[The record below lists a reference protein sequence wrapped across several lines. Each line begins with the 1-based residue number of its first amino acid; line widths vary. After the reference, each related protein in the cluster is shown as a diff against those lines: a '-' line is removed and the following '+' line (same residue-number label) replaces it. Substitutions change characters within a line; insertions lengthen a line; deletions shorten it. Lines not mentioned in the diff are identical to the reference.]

1 MAIGENLFPH
11 DRYDTPPDAPHCWQ
25 DRLCCGGRWYFYWK
39 NFLIF
44 SRSGRCGRRGELDG
58 AHQIF
63 YSNQNIRLIESCGGR
78 LHLRGLDNL
87 RALNGRPVVLIGN
100 HMSLLET
107 AIFHAIV
114 RPHLDFTFVI
124 KSALMKIPH
133 FGDIMRAI
141 DAIQVGRDNP
151 REDLKNV
158 LTEGR
163 KRLEAGR
170 SVIIFPQA
178 TRSAEF
184 HPEKFNSIGVKLARA
199 AGVPIV
205 PFALKTDFL
214 ANGRWLR
221 DLGPIHR
228 ENDVW
233 FEFAP
238 AMDITGSGKEELQWV
253 IEFIQD
259 RLNQWKKPENRSA
272 VLEKP

>member
-1 MAIGENLFPH
+1 MAIGENLFPQ
-11 DRYDTPPDAPHCWQ
+11 DSYDTPSDAPHCWQ

-39 NFLIF
+39 IFLIF
-44 SRSGRCGRRGELDG
+44 SRSGRCGRRGELDA
-58 AHQIF
+58 AHQIY

-78 LHLRGLDNL
+78 LHLRGLDHL

-107 AIFHAIV
+107 AVFHAIV

-124 KSALMKIPH
+124 KSALMDIPH

-151 REDLKNV
+151 REDLKIV

-214 ANGRWLR
+214 ANGRWIR

-238 AMDITGSGKEELQWV
+238 AMDIAGAGKEELQWV
-253 IEFIQD
+253 IDFIQD
-259 RLNQWKKPENRSA
+259 RLKEWKKPGNPNAS
-272 VLEKP
+272 LEKV